1 MTPGAKPDRPEGSAV
16 TIGIKFPFVAALSAS
31 SRGDFSNVAK
41 VSASRT
47 ERLLNLLIALLNTRY
62 GLRRSELREKIY
74 HDTTSSETAFGRM
87 FERDK
92 SDLRQFGFE
101 VETVTEGWGSD
112 DPATTRYR
120 IGKESNRLP
129 DVSLTPAECTV
140 LILAAQLWEQAALGS
155 AAQSAMR
162 KLQASGGLADPELP
176 AGVQPRIKPAGQAF
190 EDLIS
195 AMHAQHAVSFSY
207 LAGSTGRE
215 EVRIVEPWGLGS
227 RFGQWYLVGFDR
239 GRRAKRFFRLSRF
252 TSAVTVMEKDTYTPP
267 AGFNVRAELGGLPE
281 LPVRSAVVD
290 VPAGKL
296 LGLRKRAVNAALVP
310 EDGAPDPEGARET
323 AGMPDA
329 GWDRLSVP
337 FRDAE
342 VLGEEL
348 ASYGPNAVVVSPA
361 ELVSAVRRRL
371 TAASEFAA
379 SPAPA
384 IDFPASGP
392 AKRSRKRTSEDQLKR
407 MLQLVPFLVHNQ
419 GLHISDVAA
428 RFGITRKEL
437 EEDLRILICS
447 GLPEGYPDDLLDIQW
462 EDDHIFITQDLEL
475 NRPVRFTVDEA
486 CALLTGLETLNG
498 LPELAEGSALES
510 VTVKL
515 MAAAGEEGL
524 RAGSVAGPEVGP
536 GNSAHLETIREAI
549 REGSQLHLS
558 YFSAQRDSIS
568 QRDVDPLRLYSLD
581 NTWYFEAYCH
591 SAVGLRNFRLD
602 RIESLQPNGLPVRE
616 AAKPVEGFPVKLFT
630 PNDDDTVVT
639 VELARQG
646 IGLAD
651 DYYAERTASLPGG
664 GLLAEIRFGST
675 GWLPMFVAQHG
686 GAVRILAPA
695 DLAAAAQEW
704 IEAALAR
711 YGS

>member
-1 MTPGAKPDRPEGSAV
+1 MFRWLPR
-16 TIGIKFPFVAALSAS
+16 FRLF
-31 SRGDFSNVAK
+31 SRHDFSNVAK

-62 GLRRSELREKIY
+62 GLRRSELRAKIY
-74 HDTTSSETAFGRM
+74 HDTTSSEASFGRM

-92 SDLRQFGFE
+92 SDLRQFGFD
-101 VETVTEGWGSD
+101 VETLMDKGWSSD

-129 DVSLTPAECTV
+129 DVSLTPAECAV
-140 LILAAQLWEQAALGS
+140 LMLGAQLWEQAALGS
-155 AAQSAMR
+155 AAQNAMR
-162 KLQASGGLADPELP
+162 KLQASGGLSEAELP

-190 EDLIS
+190 EDLIQ
-195 AMHAQHAVSFSY
+195 AMHAQHAVTFSY
-207 LAGSTGRE
+207 LAGSTGQE
-215 EVRIVEPWGLGS
+215 ELRTVEPWGLGS

-239 GRRAKRFFRLSRF
+239 SRGAKRVFRLSRL
-252 TSAVTVMEKDTYTPP
+252 TSAVTVLDKESYSPP
-267 AGFNVRAELGGLPE
+267 AGFNVRAELAGLPE
-281 LPVRSAVVD
+281 LPVRTAVVD
-290 VPAGKL
+290 VAPGKL
-296 LGLRKRAVNAALVP
+296 LGLRKRAA
-310 EDGAPDPEGARET
+310 DGAARDAAEQPGQT
-323 AGMPDA
+323 PGRTPDA
-329 GWDRLSVP
+329 GWDRLSVG
-337 FRDAE
+337 FRDSE

-371 TAASEFAA
+371 AAAAEFAA
-379 SPAPA
+379 SPEPA
-384 IDFPASGP
+384 IEFPESGP
-392 AKRSRKRTSEDQLKR
+392 VKRPRKRTSEEQLMR

-419 GLHISDVAA
+419 GLHISDIAA
-428 RFGITRKEL
+428 RFGVTRSEL
-437 EEDLRILICS
+437 EDDLRILICS

-462 EDDHIFITQDLEL
+462 EDDHVFITQDLDL
-475 NRPVRFTVDEA
+475 NRPVRFTVEEA

-536 GNSAHLETIREAI
+536 GDSGLLETIRAAI
-549 REGSQLHLS
+549 GEGSQLRLA
-558 YFSAQRDSIS
+558 YFSAQRDSVS
-568 QRDVDPLRLYSLD
+568 HRDVDPLRLYSLD

-591 SAVGLRNFRLD
+591 SAGGLRNFRLD
-602 RIESLQPNGLPVRE
+602 RVEALERNGRRVSES
-616 AAKPVEGFPVKLFT
+616 AKPSDGFPAKLFT
-630 PNDDDTVVT
+630 PNDDDTLVT

-646 IGLAD
+646 AGLAD

-675 GWLPMFVAQHG
+675 SWLPMFVAQHG
-686 GAVRILAPA
+686 GAVRILEPA
-695 DLAAAAQEW
+695 DLARGARDW
-704 IEAALAR
+704 IDAALAR

>member
-1 MTPGAKPDRPEGSAV
+1 MFRWLPR
-16 TIGIKFPFVAALSAS
+16 FRLF
-31 SRGDFSNVAK
+31 SRHDFSNVAK

-62 GLRRSELREKIY
+62 GLRRSELRAKIY
-74 HDTTSSETAFGRM
+74 HDTTSSEASFGRM

-92 SDLRQFGFE
+92 SDLRQFGFD
-101 VETVTEGWGSD
+101 VETLMDKGWSSD

-129 DVSLTPAECTV
+129 DVSLTPAECAV
-140 LILAAQLWEQAALGS
+140 LMLGAQLWEQAALGS
-155 AAQSAMR
+155 AAQNAMR
-162 KLQASGGLADPELP
+162 KLQASGGLSEAELP

-190 EDLIS
+190 EDLIQ
-195 AMHAQHAVSFSY
+195 AMHAQHAVTFSY
-207 LAGSTGRE
+207 LAGSTGQE
-215 EVRIVEPWGLGS
+215 ELRTVEPWGLGS

-239 GRRAKRFFRLSRF
+239 SRGAKRVFRLSRL
-252 TSAVTVMEKDTYTPP
+252 TSAVTVLDKESYSPP
-267 AGFNVRAELGGLPE
+267 AGFNVRAELAGLPE
-281 LPVRSAVVD
+281 LPVRTAVVD
-290 VPAGKL
+290 VAPGKL
-296 LGLRKRAVNAALVP
+296 LGLRKRAA
-310 EDGAPDPEGARET
+310 DGAARDAAEQPGQT
-323 AGMPDA
+323 PGRTPDA
-329 GWDRLSVP
+329 GWDRLSVG
-337 FRDAE
+337 FRDSE

-371 TAASEFAA
+371 AAAAEFAA
-379 SPAPA
+379 SPEPA
-384 IDFPASGP
+384 IEFPESGP
-392 AKRSRKRTSEDQLKR
+392 VKRPRKRTSEEQLMR

-428 RFGITRKEL
+428 RFGVTRSEL
-437 EEDLRILICS
+437 EDDLRILICS

-462 EDDHIFITQDLEL
+462 EDDHVFITQDLDL
-475 NRPVRFTVDEA
+475 NRPVRFTVEEA

-536 GNSAHLETIREAI
+536 GDSGLLETIRAAI
-549 REGSQLHLS
+549 GEGSQLRLA
-558 YFSAQRDSIS
+558 YFSAQRDSVS
-568 QRDVDPLRLYSLD
+568 HRDVDPLRLYSLD

-591 SAVGLRNFRLD
+591 SAGGLRNFRLD
-602 RIESLQPNGLPVRE
+602 RVEALERNGRRVSEP
-616 AAKPVEGFPVKLFT
+616 AKPSDGFPAKLFT
-630 PNDDDTVVT
+630 PNDDDTLVT

-646 IGLAD
+646 AGLAD

-675 GWLPMFVAQHG
+675 SWLPMFVAQHG
-686 GAVRILAPA
+686 GAVRILEPA
-695 DLAAAAQEW
+695 DLARGARDW
-704 IEAALAR
+704 IDAALAR